1 MGVHRTTISR
11 MVKNQGAPANENGT
25 IDLPVFFLW
34 LRERDL
40 QDNAP
45 VDDEGM
51 KYLNLFRKERFLI
64 KRMERQQMEG
74 ELVSKEFMYKEWA
87 KRLFTLRSGVTLWAD
102 RLSPRI
108 EGKTRDEIKQI
119 FDDEIFILFKTFSEV
134 GRYCPE
140 IDGPVRLND

>member
-1 MGVHRTTISR
+1 
-11 MVKNQGAPANENGT
+11 
-25 IDLPVFFLW
+25 
-34 LRERDL
+34 
-40 QDNAP
+40 
-45 VDDEGM
+45 
-51 KYLNLFRKERFLI
+51 
-64 KRMERQQMEG
+64 MEG